1 PGFGVVL
8 EGLGDLALR
17 GTEGFG
23 AGHGLILCLEESDG
37 MQSQGQDDAMVV
49 VKLWARTGVE
59 VVAWLAI
66 EPTARCSSA
75 LSPARPSAATSPEPI
90 RMFVCEA

>member
-1 PGFGVVL
+1 
-8 EGLGDLALR
+8 
-17 GTEGFG
+17 
-23 AGHGLILCLEESDG
+23 

-75 LSPARPSAATSPEPI
+75 LSPARPREVSGIPCVRRVEIQTPMLNRSG
-90 RMFVCEA
+90 